1 MAGSGRLAV
10 LLRAAL
16 PILALLSFGLGVSST
31 IAVAGDTLGYDYQA
45 YVAAAERLIV
55 GRPLYDPN
63 VDVAGPFAI
72 YLYPPPFAVAFV
84 PFALLPDSIGLWLWI
99 GACVAMTAGAIAL
112 MPVSRDVR
120 WAVLLFA
127 GLDWP
132 VAFAVKL
139 GQVGPLLLLVFAV
152 GWRLLRTQAAIGVV
166 GGVGALV
173 KVQPALVLV
182 WALLTRRTMAVA
194 IGAAVGAIAVVVTLP
209 LVGLAAWTDYVQLL
223 GRVNAPV
230 TTPHNMTP
238 GAVAFQAGLD
248 EATASAL
255 QLGAVVA
262 AMALWFAIAQRG
274 SAEAGY
280 LATVVVSQLLS
291 PLLWD
296 HYAMLLLLPVAW
308 LLARRQWW
316 AALIPL
322 ATSLPL
328 LAVTPPAAYPVAFFV
343 TLAALFL
350 VREPASPAPTA
361 PQPAA

>member
-1 MAGSGRLAV
+1 MAASPSAGGGRPAV

-16 PILALLSFGLGVSST
+16 PILALLSFGLGVGST

-45 YVAAAERLIV
+45 YAGAAERLID

-72 YLYPPPFAVAFV
+72 YLYPPPFAVAFI
-84 PFALLPDSIGLWLWI
+84 PFALLPGSLGLWFWI
-99 GACVAMTAGAIAL
+99 GACVAMTAAAIAL
-112 MPVSRDVR
+112 MPISRDLR
-120 WAVLLFA
+120 WAILLLA

-132 VAFAVKL
+132 VLFAIKL

-152 GWRLLRTQAAIGVV
+152 GWRLLRTQTAIGLV
-166 GGVGALV
+166 GAVGALV

-182 WALLTRRTMAVA
+182 WALLTRRTTAVA
-194 IGAAVGAIAVVVTLP
+194 VGAAVGAIAVVATLP
-209 LVGLAAWTDYVQLL
+209 LVGVDAWTDYVQLL

-238 GAVAFQAGLD
+238 GAVAYQAGLD
-248 EATASAL
+248 ESAASVV
-255 QLGAVVA
+255 QLGAVA
-262 AMALWFAIAQRG
+262 LALALWFAIAQRR
-274 SAEAGY
+274 SSEAGF
-280 LATVVVSQLLS
+280 LATVVASQMLS

-308 LLARRQWW
+308 LLARRHWW

-322 ATSLPL
+322 GTSLPL
-328 LAVTPPAAYPVAFFV
+328 LAATPPAAYPVAFFV
-343 TLAALFL
+343 ALAALFL
-350 VREPASPAPTA
+350 VREPAPRPTA
-361 PQPAA
+361 